1 MDLPTIIVSAL
12 ASIVVSGFTA
22 YVTSRS
28 KIAEERRK
36 WEQDFKLKYSEA
48 LNLNP
53 ESAKIFA
60 QQYGIGYL
68 INHSEDAPGS
78 RTFVPP
84 NARITIGRSPGSD
97 IIVSGPFV
105 SQTCAIVEADSK
117 NVFLVDLN
125 TRNGTYL
132 NGERMRGG
140 DRVQLTRGDTI
151 RVGKTR
157 LIFHPY

>member
-1 MDLPTIIVSAL
+1 MDLPTIIASTI
-12 ASIVVSGFTA
+12 ASIVASGFTA
-22 YVTSRS
+22 YITSRA

-36 WEQDFKLKYSEA
+36 WEQDFKLKYAEI

-53 ESAKIFA
+53 ESAKKIA

-68 INHSEDAPGS
+68 INHSEDAHGS

-84 NARITIGRSPGSD
+84 NARITIGRSPSSD
-97 IIVSGPFV
+97 IVVSDPTA

-125 TRNGTYL
+125 TRNGTFL
-132 NGERMRGG
+132 NGERMPSG
-140 DRVQLTRGDTI
+140 DRVQLKRGDTI
-151 RVGKTR
+151 RVGKTN